1 MFFND
6 EEETAEGSE
15 AETTEVPTE
24 GAEEVP
30 RDRARHDGPAPWAHE
45 GR

>member
-24 GAEEVP
+24 GAEEV
-30 RDRARHDGPAPWAHE
+30 HTEEAPVADE
-45 GR
+45 AQAEM